1 MAEESYDVIV
11 VGAGF
16 GGSTCAA
23 LLAKRGLKVLLLD
36 KNARAAGKGMAMS
49 KDGFTYSAWMVH
61 SAPAQGNLFEAVF
74 KELGVEDRS
83 PLVIAPGNGSR
94 YKQSSGQY
102 VRGPQ
107 DATPDPDKTFAWLEV
122 GDDEKDDALK
132 LLMELTLMSPQD
144 IDVLDDISL
153 QEWLSCYKVPSGVY
167 GFLHFISDGCFM
179 VPIDLV
185 AASEAV
191 RTLQAVFLRGGG
203 VFGKGGIGRSAELLA
218 QAVEE
223 NGGKVIMR
231 ARVEKITVDQ
241 GRVTGVV
248 TDKGTFQAPVVV
260 SNAGIQP
267 TVLKL
272 VGEENFDKSYVNYV
286 RALVPS
292 WGMMGVRYFLGKK
305 VIEEPSGCLFSA
317 ESGWTLEKWLK
328 ARSGGIPE
336 DISVWFEVPSN
347 YDPDAA
353 PPGKQIILTGTWCPA
368 DPQMTEQEKQ
378 VWWDKVDEMMFKVF
392 PDMKEHIESKEGY
405 SPHDVSALTR
415 DQVLPGIGGECIGLG
430 QIVGQC
436 GRHKPSVGAPVRG
449 LFYVGCDAGGS
460 GIGVQQAMDSGM
472 KVADTVLQ
480 HHRLCQVLQ

>member
-1 MAEESYDVIV
+1 MAKESYDVIV

-36 KNARAAGKGMAMS
+36 KNARAGGKAMAFS
-49 KDGFTYSAWMVH
+49 KEGFTYTAWMVH
-61 SAPAQGNLFEAVF
+61 CAPAQGNLFEVVLE
-74 KELGVEDRS
+74 ELGMVDRS
-83 PLVIAPGNGSR
+83 SVVIAPGNGSR
-94 YKQSSGQY
+94 YKTSSGQY

-107 DATPDPDKTFAWLEV
+107 DTTPDPDKTFAWLEV
-122 GDDEKDDALK
+122 REEEKDDALK
-132 LLMELTLMSPQD
+132 VLMDLTLMSPQD
-144 IDVLDDISL
+144 IDALDDISF
-153 QEWLSCYKVPSGVY
+153 QEWLSSYRVPRGVY
-167 GFLHFISDGCFM
+167 SFLHFISDGCFM
-179 VPIDLV
+179 VPLDLV

-191 RTLQAVFLRGGG
+191 RTVQAVFVRGGG
-203 VFGKGGIGRSAELLA
+203 VFGRGGIGRVAETFA

-231 ARVEKITVDQ
+231 ARVEKISVDD
-241 GRVTGVV
+241 GRVTGIV
-248 TDKGTFQAPVVV
+248 TDKGTFQAPIVI

-272 VGEENFDKSYVNYV
+272 VGEEHFDRGYVNYV
-286 RALVPS
+286 RSLVPS
-292 WGMMGVRYFLGKK
+292 WGMMGVRYFLDKK
-305 VIEEPSGCLFSA
+305 VIDEPSGCLFSD
-317 ESGWTLEKWLK
+317 ESGWTMERWLK
-328 ARSGGIPE
+328 ARFGDMPE
-336 DISVWFEVPSN
+336 DISVWIEVPSN

-368 DPQMTEQEKQ
+368 DPEMSDKEKAM
-378 VWWDKVDEMMFKVF
+378 WWDKVDEMMFKAF
-392 PDMKEHIESKEGY
+392 PDLPAHITSREGY
-405 SPHDVSALTR
+405 STHDVSALTR

-436 GRHKPSVGAPVRG
+436 GGYKPSVKAPIGG

-472 KVADTVLQ
+472 NVANTVLRY
-480 HHRLCQVLQ
+480 HRLRQVVQ